1 MPDVS
6 ATLAE
11 SAIDQITEDI
21 VHGRLTPGSKLRIDE
36 LRKRYRMGASPLR
49 EALARLHAQGF
60 VTNESRRGFR
70 VAAISKE
77 DIREITEVR
86 SLIELKALE
95 TSIVLGGKEWEE
107 QIVMQMARLRHAVR
121 SVHDDLV
128 NLDPGVDGVHEAY
141 HRSLIAGCGSPRLIG
156 LQETYYDLA
165 KRYRIVAFKHTP
177 TKANF
182 LERHEILT
190 DLVLSRRLEAALAEL
205 RRHLDLIAVNLPDDL
220 HE

>member
-6 ATLAE
+6 MTLAE

-36 LRKRYRMGASPLR
+36 LRKRYHMGASPLR

-70 VAAISKE
+70 VAAVSKA
-77 DIREITEVR
+77 DLREITEVR

-95 TSIVLGGKEWEE
+95 TSIVLGDKEWEE

-121 SVHDDLV
+121 SVREEIV
-128 NLDPGVDGVHEAY
+128 NLDTEVDGVHEAY
-141 HRSLIAGCGSPRLIG
+141 HRSLIAGCRSPRLIG

-165 KRYRIVAFKHTP
+165 KRYRIVAFRHTP
-177 TKANF
+177 TKENF
-182 LERHEILT
+182 LEHHEILT

-205 RRHLDLIAVNLPDDL
+205 RRHLDLIAVNLPDDF